1 MIKRKKRSVTTRNVG
16 YRDGSQRE
24 VTRMPKFVDAAQA
37 TNARTLFPRFDWLGL
52 LKLSGRTDEM
62 LRFPTLLYRLSD
74 NALVEASEDTGRSR
88 LIVGG
93 SWNRFLHLPLHK
105 ERCAI
110 FEDNAF
116 PYDYPFRFLE
126 VRNACLLWPSINLD
140 AYTWL
145 DKPWIVF
152 LRKPNIGFCVKL
164 EFRTRCIELTET
176 TAPRDHVLEEPE
188 EYETKEPHF
197 SVIKKPAAA
206 AAQTAL

>member
-1 MIKRKKRSVTTRNVG
+1 
-16 YRDGSQRE
+16 
-24 VTRMPKFVDAAQA
+24 MPKLSDAAQA

-52 LKLSGRTDEM
+52 LKLSCRTDEM

-74 NALVEASEDTGRSR
+74 NELVEAREAVRQSR

-93 SWNRFLHLPLHK
+93 SWNRFLHLPLHR

-110 FEDNAF
+110 LEDNAF

-126 VRNACLLWPSINLD
+126 VRNACLLWPRVNLD

-152 LRKPNIGFCVKL
+152 IRKPGVGFCAKI
-164 EFRTRCIELTET
+164 EFLPRCIELTET
-176 TAPRDHVLEEPE
+176 TDPRDYEPNEPE
-188 EYETKEPHF
+188 EYETKEPRY
-197 SVIKKPAAA
+197 SIIKAANA
-206 AAQTAL
+206 SKNAQTQLVS